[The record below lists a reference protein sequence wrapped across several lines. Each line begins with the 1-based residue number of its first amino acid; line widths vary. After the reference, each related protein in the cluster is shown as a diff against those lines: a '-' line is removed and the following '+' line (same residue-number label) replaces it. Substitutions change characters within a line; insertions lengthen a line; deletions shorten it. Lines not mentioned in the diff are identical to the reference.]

1 MNYISTTSMSA
12 TLFGSALDTPTNL
25 DDSMAFDVPV
35 ASVVVSGVAVE
46 PADVV
51 MQTSP
56 KSGRA
61 VAPVEY
67 MSFKQ
72 QKAATCKLF
81 GHGMTLS
88 TGKPYM
94 LGYNGA
100 VMALAA
106 STAPFSWDDSLREK
120 HGSYA
125 AGACCNVY
133 PVDVDSLHNGCGHDE
148 LRDSQPLGISVG
160 DTCYDANVH
169 MISAKH
175 LYVPFVV
182 DGTTIQVTMYSLE
195 YFDRY
200 AMEHEMA
207 GGSVKLCSASFAAN
221 DSDDDDDKARDD
233 ASIGAEDYVWQT
245 KNGRCWALMH
255 KKWGLTPETQIPT
268 YFRFHVAPAKTSVG
282 IVAESMGH
290 SLLRKTFTSGGMYS
304 LSEHDTCYTNTT
316 DTIRNCVGVWS
327 KDVDSGNLNMC
338 GIDLEASK
346 TDFNLEGIQSM
357 VVPAT
362 AEKPLPLEATK
373 DDALDHTMKEEV
385 EIAEVPPLP
394 EASWGLYPFVGNA
407 NHGGT
412 FLAIYN
418 SPVRDVYTSNKRSY
432 AIAKG
437 CGGTRGPTRG
447 SSKPY
452 VKEPSPEPE
461 PPKAVQ
467 SAMTFAKMN
476 VGKKIYEV
484 KGMGVFDFTKKRLE
498 VPTLTIVTLLVLKKA
513 ATDLYDGM
521 LSAEYDANAVELVQ
535 SVAQQVRDVDQLTS
549 DCCKAVISGIHKSST
564 AIDKQDM
571 SSKQLQ
577 ALESTKAV
585 NANASFFG
593 F

>member
-1 MNYISTTSMSA
+1 MSA
-12 TLFGSALDTPTNL
+12 TLFSSAADPSAPC

-35 ASVVVSGVAVE
+35 AAVVVSGVAVE
-46 PADVV
+46 PADVA

-56 KSGRA
+56 TSSR
-61 VAPVEY
+61 PEY
-67 MSFKQ
+67 MSFKEH
-72 QKAATCKLF
+72 KAATCKLF
-81 GHGMTLS
+81 GHGVTLS

-106 STAPFSWDDSLREK
+106 STTPFSWDDSLREK

-133 PVDVDSLHNGCGHDE
+133 PVDVDSLRHGCGHAE

-169 MISAKH
+169 MLPAKH

-182 DGTTIQVTMYSLE
+182 DGTTVQATLYSLD

-207 GGSVKLCSASFAAN
+207 GGSVKLCSTSFATN
-221 DSDDDDDKARDD
+221 DDDDDDDIARDD

-245 KNGRCWALMH
+245 KNGRFWALMH
-255 KKWGLTPETQIPT
+255 KKWGLTPETRIPT

-338 GIDLEASK
+338 GIDLEESK

-357 VVPAT
+357 VVPVT
-362 AEKPLPLEATK
+362 TDEQPPLEATK
-373 DDALDHTMKEEV
+373 DDGLDHVMTQ
-385 EIAEVPPLP
+385 VPPLP
-394 EASWGLYPFVGNA
+394 EASWGLYPFVGNTT
-407 NHGGT
+407 HGGT
-412 FLAIYN
+412 FLAIYS
-418 SPVRDVYTSNKRSY
+418 SPVRDVYARNKRSF
-432 AIAKG
+432 AASKG
-437 CGGTRGPTRG
+437 CGATRGATRG
-447 SSKPY
+447 ASKPY
-452 VKEPSPEPE
+452 VKAPSPEPE

-513 ATDLYDGM
+513 VKGLYDGM

-535 SVAQQVRDVDQLTS
+535 SIAQQVRDVDQLTS
-549 DCCKAVISGIHKSST
+549 DCCKAVISGIHESST

-571 SSKQLQ
+571 SSQQLQ
-577 ALESTKAV
+577 ALASTKAV

>member
-1 MNYISTTSMSA
+1 
-12 TLFGSALDTPTNL
+12 
-25 DDSMAFDVPV
+25 
-35 ASVVVSGVAVE
+35 
-46 PADVV
+46 
-51 MQTSP
+51 
-56 KSGRA
+56 
-61 VAPVEY
+61 
-67 MSFKQ
+67 
-72 QKAATCKLF
+72 
-81 GHGMTLS
+81 
-88 TGKPYM
+88 
-94 LGYNGA
+94 
-100 VMALAA
+100 
-106 STAPFSWDDSLREK
+106 
-120 HGSYA
+120 
-125 AGACCNVY
+125 
-133 PVDVDSLHNGCGHDE
+133 
-148 LRDSQPLGISVG
+148 
-160 DTCYDANVH
+160 
-169 MISAKH
+169 
-175 LYVPFVV
+175 
-182 DGTTIQVTMYSLE
+182 
-195 YFDRY
+195 
-200 AMEHEMA
+200 
-207 GGSVKLCSASFAAN
+207 
-221 DSDDDDDKARDD
+221 
-233 ASIGAEDYVWQT
+233 
-245 KNGRCWALMH
+245 
-255 KKWGLTPETQIPT
+255 
-268 YFRFHVAPAKTSVG
+268 
-282 IVAESMGH
+282 
-290 SLLRKTFTSGGMYS
+290 
-304 LSEHDTCYTNTT
+304 
-316 DTIRNCVGVWS
+316 
-327 KDVDSGNLNMC
+327 MC